1 MEDNTQKT
9 AEPLDPDAIARAV
22 AVREAMC
29 EIMNENRAEILRRAR
44 AKLVAQGINVE
55 LEVSANE
62 PQLR

>member
-29 EIMNENRAEILRRAR
+29 EIMNENRSEILRRAR